1 MVLFGAQD
9 LVLNVIEQA
18 AIDQIIP
25 IVATEQQARERLS
38 SIATRHYGRRTADRG
53 IAWTPRSSRSND
65 ATTFP

>member
-38 SIATRHYGRRTADRG
+38 A
-53 IAWTPRSSRSND
+53 
-65 ATTFP
+65 